1 MGTNYTGEGS
11 NGGIIPKVMES
22 IFRKVEAM
30 KDSSEFLI
38 RVSFI
43 EVADAYGQ
51 FINFSLFQCLNS
63 FAGCGTLMTDIQGR
77 SV

>member
-22 IFRKVEAM
+22 IFRNVETM
-30 KDSSEFLI
+30 KENTEFLI

-43 EVADAYGQ
+43 EVNDMLLG
-51 FINFSLFQCLNS
+51 SLIYLFFFL
-63 FAGCGTLMTDIQGR
+63 FLIWVYVLIYDLLK
-77 SV
+77 